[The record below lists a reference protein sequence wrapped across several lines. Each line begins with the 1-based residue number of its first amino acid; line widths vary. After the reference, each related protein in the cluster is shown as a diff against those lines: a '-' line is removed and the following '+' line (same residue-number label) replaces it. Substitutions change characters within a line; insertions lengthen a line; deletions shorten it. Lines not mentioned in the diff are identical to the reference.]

1 MKVLLVQCAWAAT
14 RTKGTYMR
22 SKYDSLVGR
31 RGKKRALIAI
41 GHKILIATYF
51 ILKDKVAY
59 KELGG
64 EYLQEIK
71 KDKQITK
78 HIKLLKELGVEV
90 EIKKEVA

>member
-1 MKVLLVQCAWAAT
+1 MLVQCAWAAT